1 MPKLPATPETFNLF
15 GEPLYK
21 KPIMLWLPSDEEA
34 YQEKLLELEENLRKA
49 QQDYEEAPDDPEKLL
64 WIGRRTGILGNFMEA
79 TALYSKGIEKWPE
92 DPRFP
97 RFRGHR
103 FALLRR
109 LDLAIADLKHASELI
124 QGKPDE
130 PELYASGGPSREKMG
145 VASFHWNIWYHLGF
159 ACFAAGRLE
168 EAAEAYKKCLKVSD
182 TVEARIAT
190 SHWYY
195 MVLVRLGRKD
205 AATKLL
211 IDVKQDMDLVEVG
224 DYYETLL
231 MYKGHTSPEKLLTKA
246 REEGPLNFI
255 TRAHAIGNLYL
266 AKGKEEKSVEVFREI
281 LGTGI
286 WTAGVYLMAEGEVRR
301 LGLLP

>member
-1 MPKLPATPETFNLF
+1 MPKLPATPETFSLF

-21 KPIMLWLPSDEEA
+21 KPIMLWLPSDEEV
-34 YQEKLLELEENLRKA
+34 YREKLLELQENLSKA
-49 QQDYEEAPDDPEKLL
+49 QQEYKAEPDNPEKLL
-64 WIGRRTGILGNFMEA
+64 WVGRRTGILGNFMEA
-79 TALYSKGIEKWPE
+79 TALYSKGIERWPE

-159 ACFAAGRLE
+159 ACFAAGRLG
-168 EAAEAYKKCLKVSD
+168 EAADAYSRCMEASD

-195 MVLVRLGRKD
+195 MVLVRLGKKE
-205 AATKLL
+205 AAAELL
-211 IDVKQDMDLVEVG
+211 VDVKQGMDLVEVG

-231 MYKGHTSPEKLLTKA
+231 MYKGHMSPEQLLNKA
-246 REEGPLNFI
+246 RGEGQVNFI

-266 AKGKEEKSVEVFREI
+266 VNDEEEKAAEVFREI
-281 LGTGI
+281 QGTGI
-286 WTAGVYLMAEGEVRR
+286 WTAGVYLMAECEIMR